1 MLINFADQGLD
12 THIKAISTYAFCI
25 DSRPNSKN
33 SVEWFVQNHLLGGF
47 VNSNIR
53 KLCNARY
60 VIIDDEM
67 IKPIK
72 KGQDGLDHFRSGD
85 QAHQE
90 RPRDFCASQ
99 NSVDDNKPFCLQ
111 PIQAMILISHSQ
123 RRAMVDNY
131 DSSK

>member
-60 VIIDDEM
+60 VIIDDEVFVVA

-72 KGQDGLDHFRSGD
+72 KGQEIFVHYKIR
-85 QAHQE
+85 
-90 RPRDFCASQ
+90 
-99 NSVDDNKPFCLQ
+99 
-111 PIQAMILISHSQ
+111 
-123 RRAMVDNY
+123 
-131 DSSK
+131 